1 MKQGFWI
8 GSAVVLGVLGTAA
21 LLTMRSDEQPKAEAS
36 GPAPAMTVTTTTPGT
51 REWPAELVANGA
63 VEAWQEA
70 TIGAQLGGLRVREV
84 LVDVGTNVR
93 RGQLLASLDDSTLRA
108 QRAELAA
115 AVAEAEAAARQAQA
129 NRDRALAVKASG
141 ALSQQQ
147 VQQYVTESEV
157 AIARIES
164 ARARLRSNEVE
175 LGFTRISAPDDGVI
189 SQRMATVGSVTQ
201 PGQELF
207 RLVRQNRLEWR
218 AQLTAEQVARV
229 RPGQTAEV
237 TLPGGGTVRG
247 TVRQVSPTLDPQSRI
262 ALAYVDLEPGSVARA
277 GMYLPGR
284 LRLGAGRSLAVPA
297 TSVVMR
303 DGRTLVFTVEQARG
317 GTARVAARRVE
328 TGRRVGTEIEILE
341 GIDDGAS
348 LVVEGAGFLN
358 DGDLVRV
365 VAPEA

>member
-1 MKQGFWI
+1 
-8 GSAVVLGVLGTAA
+8 
-21 LLTMRSDEQPKAEAS
+21 
-36 GPAPAMTVTTTTPGT
+36 
-51 REWPAELVANGA
+51 
-63 VEAWQEA
+63 
-70 TIGAQLGGLRVREV
+70 V

-108 QRAELAA
+108 ERAELAA
-115 AVAEAEAAARQAQA
+115 AVAEAEAAARQAAA

-147 VQQYVTESEV
+147 VQQYLTESEV
-157 AIARIES
+157 AVARIDS
-164 ARARLRSNEVE
+164 ARARLHSNAVE
-175 LGFTRISAPDDGVI
+175 LEFTRILAPDDGVI
-189 SQRMATVGSVTQ
+189 SQRAATVGSVTQ

-229 RPGQTAEV
+229 RAGQVALV
-237 TLPGGGTVRG
+237 TLPDGGTVRG

-284 LRLGAGRSLAVPA
+284 LQLGAGRSLTVPA
-297 TSVVMR
+297 ASVVMR
-303 DGRTLVFTVEQARG
+303 DGRTLVFTVEQAPG
-317 GTARVAARRVE
+317 GSARVAARRVE
-328 TGRRVGTEIEILE
+328 TGRRVGTEIEILG
-341 GIDDGAS
+341 GIDAGAA
-348 LVVEGAGFLN
+348 LVAEGAGFLN

-365 VAPEA
+365 VAPGA

>member
-1 MKQGFWI
+1 MKSRFWI
-8 GSAVVLGVLGTAA
+8 GSALVLGVLGAA
-21 LLTMRSDEQPKAEAS
+21 AVLLTGTDEQPMAAGR
-36 GPAPAMTVTTTTPGT
+36 GPAPAMTVTTTTPGE
-51 REWPAELVANGA
+51 RNWPSELVANGA
-63 VEAWQEA
+63 IEAWQEA

-84 LVDVGTNVR
+84 LVDVGTTVR
-93 RGQLLASLDDSTLRA
+93 RGQLLATLDESTLRA

-157 AIARIES
+157 AVARIDS
-164 ARARLRSNEVE
+164 ARARLHSNEVE
-175 LGFTRISAPDDGVI
+175 LGFARILAPDDGVI
-189 SQRMATVGSVTQ
+189 SQRTATVGSVTQ

-218 AQLTAEQVARV
+218 AQLTAEQVTRV
-229 RPGQTAEV
+229 RQGQTALV
-237 TLPGGGTVRG
+237 TLPDGGTLRG

-262 ALAYVDLEPGSVARA
+262 ALAYVDLEAGSVARA

-284 LRLGAGRSLAVPA
+284 LQLGEGRLLAVPA
-297 TSVVMR
+297 ASVVMR
-303 DGRTLVFTVEQARG
+303 DGRMLVFTVEQAPG
-317 GTARVAARRVE
+317 GNARVAARRVE
-328 TGRRVGTEIEILE
+328 TGRRVGTEIEILG
-341 GIDDGAS
+341 GIDASAS

-365 VAPEA
+365 VAPDA